1 MNALT
6 ESQLRHALEV
16 IESAIAQARLALRH
30 AGPEITPEPPQAPV
44 VKVVVPPI
52 ATGNFNPAP
61 PTKLTPTGRVSKVP
75 DNSTQ
80 GRVPGSRKQN
90 PHITTPKP
98 GEPVEL
104 SLMDAC
110 REYNLGRNWIE
121 ARLKSGQIT
130 GSIKPSKGGNRH
142 VYFVNQQSLR
152 ALLISGVRGVYPVK
166 PNHNS

>member
-30 AGPEITPEPPQAPV
+30 AGPEITPEPPQAPT
-44 VKVVVPPI
+44 VKVVNPSTI
-52 ATGNFNPAP
+52 TTNPAP
-61 PTKLTPTGRVSKVP
+61 PTTTKL
-75 DNSTQ
+75 
-80 GRVPGSRKQN
+80 
-90 PHITTPKP
+90 
-98 GEPVEL
+98 GEPIEL